1 MESIQKIIEQI
12 VERPT
17 DDSAYKAVLDT
28 LCLRFRATGGLFLY
42 LDGYHL
48 PRLTTSAGGES
59 SAVDRKTYQAMEA
72 AVGKVRGPLGILG
85 FRWTWSMGRRLVS
98 SKGGELGFIL
108 LGRDDSGFTQD
119 EETFLDYIASVIAPV
134 IAEREAI
141 TREMRIRSE
150 VEKSLRHSEENLR
163 TFFAESRDMI
173 YSSNADD
180 CIASI
185 NAAGLALLGCKDRFE
200 AVGRPFS
207 DFVADVRDR
216 DAFLAR
222 IRNDGFVDDCEI
234 VIRRP
239 DGTEAFCVE
248 NASAVRDTAGRL
260 TEVQGIVRDVTERVR
275 SERELWRTNIEL
287 VEANL
292 AIKKTQA
299 LVIQQEKLASIGYLA
314 AGIAHEINN
323 PLGYLR
329 SNHEFL
335 AGFFRT
341 LRAAWSEAAA
351 RPGELSAIAK
361 AKDLDYLFTETEAL
375 LAESESG
382 YGRIMEIVKSLKD
395 YARAGE
401 EMRVAPYDLNKG
413 LDSSLVVAW
422 NKVKYVAEVEKDY
435 GELPFIEADGGGI
448 NQVLLNIIVNAAEA
462 IDGQKRAGKG
472 RIVLRTRAEGD
483 SVVCSIEDDGPG
495 VPDRFRLQVFDPFF
509 TTKEPGQGT
518 GLGLSISYDIVVNR
532 HGGSLVVGTSSM
544 GGAAFTMGLP
554 LRHGPAKA
562 AGIKGDLGEADNA
575 SGAAGGAGDS
585 VSGAG
590 LPQGGGLPRAGGGA
604 P

>member
-17 DDSAYKAVLDT
+17 DDAAYRAVLDT
-28 LCLRFRATGGLFLY
+28 LCQRFRADGGILLY

-48 PRLTTSAGGES
+48 PRMATSMETAS
-59 SAVDRKTYQAMEA
+59 RTVDRATFQAIA
-72 AVGKVRGPLGILG
+72 AAASQGRGPVEILC
-85 FRWTWSMGRRLVS
+85 FRWQFLSARRLVS
-98 SKGGELGFIL
+98 TKGDEVGFIL
-108 LGRDDSGFTQD
+108 LGRGGTGFTET
-119 EETFLDYIASVIAPV
+119 EEAFLDYVASVVAPV

-141 TREMRIRSE
+141 AREMRIRAE

-163 TFFAESRDMI
+163 TFFSESRDMI

-207 DFVADVRDR
+207 DFVADRR
-216 DAFLAR
+216 GREAFLAR
-222 IRNDGFVDDCEI
+222 IRSDGFVDDCEF

-248 NASAVRDTAGRL
+248 NASAVRDAAGRL

-287 VEANL
+287 VEANI

-323 PLGYLR
+323 PLGFLR

-335 AGFFRT
+335 AKFFRT
-341 LRAAWSEAAA
+341 LRAAWGEAAA
-351 RPGELSAIAK
+351 RPEALAAIAEE
-361 AKDLDYLFTETEAL
+361 KDLDYLFTETEAL
-375 LAESESG
+375 LAESDSG
-382 YGRIMEIVKSLKD
+382 YGRIMEIVKGLKD

-401 EMRVAPYDLNKG
+401 GMRVAPYDLNKG

-435 GELPFIEADGGGI
+435 GELPFIEADGGSI

-472 RIVLRTRAEGD
+472 RIALRTRAEGD
-483 SVVCSIEDDGPG
+483 SVACSIEDDGPG
-495 VPDRFRLQVFDPFF
+495 VPERFRHQVFDPFF

-532 HGGSLVVGTSSM
+532 HGGSLVLGTSPM
-544 GGAAFTMGLP
+544 GGAAFTLSLP
-554 LRHGPAKA
+554 LRHRPAR
-562 AGIKGDLGEADNA
+562 AGQGDGGAGGSGEAQGTAGQAGDPEP
-575 SGAAGGAGDS
+575 GAAG
-585 VSGAG
+585 
-590 LPQGGGLPRAGGGA
+590 
-604 P
+604 

>member
-17 DDSAYKAVLDT
+17 DESAYRAVLDT
-28 LCLRFRATGGLFLY
+28 LCQRFRATGGILLY

-48 PRLTTSAGGES
+48 PRLTTSEGANGG
-59 SAVDRKTYQAMEA
+59 AVDRKTYQAIEA
-72 AVGKVRGPLGILG
+72 AAVKGGGPLGILG

-98 SKGGELGFIL
+98 AKGGELGFIL
-108 LGRDDSGFTQD
+108 LGREDGAFTP
-119 EETFLDYIASVIAPV
+119 EEEAFLDYVASVMTPV

-163 TFFAESRDMI
+163 TFFSESRDMI

-185 NAAGLALLGCKDRFE
+185 NPAGLALLGCKDRFE

-207 DFVADVRDR
+207 DFVADRRDR
-216 DAFLAR
+216 EAFLAR
-222 IRNDGFVDDCEI
+222 IRGDGFVDDCEI

-239 DGTEAFCVE
+239 DGSEAFCVE
-248 NASAVRDTAGRL
+248 NASAVRDPAGRL

-275 SERELWRTNIEL
+275 SERELWRTNAEL

-335 AGFFRT
+335 AGFFRN

-351 RPGELSAIAK
+351 RPEAMAAIAK
-361 AKDLDYLFTETEAL
+361 ARDLDYLFTETEAL
-375 LAESESG
+375 LAESDSG
-382 YGRIMEIVKSLKD
+382 YGRIMEIVKGLKD

-401 EMRVAPYDLNKG
+401 ELRVAPYDLNKG

-435 GELPFIEADGGGI
+435 GELPFIEADGGSI

-483 SVVCSIEDDGPG
+483 AVVCSVEDDGPG

-532 HGGSLVVGTSSM
+532 HGGSLVVGTSPM
-544 GGAAFTMGLP
+544 GGAAFTMSLP
-554 LRHGPAKA
+554 LRHPRAKEEEA
-562 AGIKGDLGEADNA
+562 KGDARKANKASGDAGEA
-575 SGAAGGAGDS
+575 GGPEPEDG
-585 VSGAG
+585 
-590 LPQGGGLPRAGGGA
+590 AGGGKEA
-604 P
+604 

>member
-17 DDSAYKAVLDT
+17 EDSAYRAVVDT
-28 LCLRFRATGGLFLY
+28 LCLRFKADGGILLY

-48 PRLTTSAGGES
+48 PRLTTSAEAGS
-59 SAVDRKTYQAMEA
+59 RAADRETYRAIEA
-72 AVGKVRGPLGILG
+72 AAVRGQGPVEVLG
-85 FRWTWSMGRRLVS
+85 FRWRFLAARRLVS
-98 SKGGELGFIL
+98 TKGDSVGFIL
-108 LGRDDSGFTQD
+108 LGRGDAGFSQ
-119 EETFLDYIASVIAPV
+119 EEEAFLDYVVSVTTPV

-141 TREMRIRSE
+141 AREMRIRSE
-150 VEKSLRHSEENLR
+150 VEKSLRHSEESLR
-163 TFFAESRDMI
+163 TFFSESRDMI

-200 AVGRPFS
+200 AVGRSFS
-207 DFVADVRDR
+207 DFVADKRDR
-216 DAFLAR
+216 ERFLAR
-222 IRNDGFVDDCEI
+222 IRNDGFVDDCDI

-239 DGTEAFCVE
+239 DGSEAFCVE
-248 NASAVRDTAGRL
+248 NASALRDTSGRL

-287 VEANL
+287 VEANI

-323 PLGYLR
+323 PLGFLR

-335 AGFFRT
+335 ANFFRT
-341 LRAAWSEAAA
+341 LRSAWLEATAH
-351 RPGELSAIAK
+351 PGEMAGIAR

-375 LAESESG
+375 LAESDSG
-382 YGRIMEIVKSLKD
+382 YGRIMEIVKGLKD

-401 EMRVAPYDLNKG
+401 GMRIAPYDLNKG

-435 GELPFIEADGGGI
+435 GELPFIEADGGNI
-448 NQVLLNIIVNAAEA
+448 NQVLLNLIVNAAEA
-462 IDGQKRAGKG
+462 IDGQKRAAKG
-472 RIVLRTRAEGD
+472 HIVLRTRTEGD
-483 SVVCSIEDDGPG
+483 RVVCTIEDDGPG
-495 VPDRFRLQVFDPFF
+495 VPEKLRLQVFDPFF
-509 TTKEPGQGT
+509 TTKEPGKGT

-532 HGGSLVVGTSSM
+532 HGGSLVLGASPR
-544 GGAAFTMGLP
+544 GGAVFTMRLP
-554 LRHGPAKA
+554 LKHPRTA
-562 AGIKGDLGEADNA
+562 AGEAGRGTDGEGDESSRPKEGP
-575 SGAAGGAGDS
+575 GD
-585 VSGAG
+585 
-590 LPQGGGLPRAGGGA
+590 
-604 P
+604 

>member
-17 DDSAYKAVLDT
+17 DESAYAAVLDT
-28 LCLRFRATGGLFLY
+28 LCLRFRATGGLLLY

-48 PRLTTSAGGES
+48 PRLATSEGGNGG
-59 SAVDRKTYQAMEA
+59 AVDRTTYQAIEA
-72 AVGKVRGPLGILG
+72 AAGKGQGPVAILG

-98 SKGGELGFIL
+98 PKGGELGFIL
-108 LGRDDSGFTQD
+108 LGREDSAFSEE
-119 EETFLDYIASVIAPV
+119 EETFLDYVASVVTPV
-134 IAEREAI
+134 IAGREAI

-150 VEKSLRHSEENLR
+150 VEKSLRHSEESLR
-163 TFFAESRDMI
+163 TFFSESRDMI

-185 NAAGLALLGCKDRFE
+185 NPAGLALLGCKDRFE

-207 DFVADVRDR
+207 DFVADRRDR
-216 DAFLAR
+216 EVFLAR
-222 IRNDGFVDDCEI
+222 IRGDGFVDDCEI

-275 SERELWRTNIEL
+275 SERELWRTNVEL
-287 VEANL
+287 VEANI

-341 LRAAWSEAAA
+341 LRAAWSEASA
-351 RPGELSAIAK
+351 RPEGLAAIAE
-361 AKDLDYLFTETEAL
+361 AKDLAYLFAETEAL
-375 LAESESG
+375 LAESDSG
-382 YGRIMEIVKSLKD
+382 YGRIMEIVKGLKD

-435 GELPFIEADGGGI
+435 GDLPFIEADGGGI

-462 IDGQKRAGKG
+462 IDGKKREGKG
-472 RIVLRTRAEGD
+472 RIVLRTRAEADG
-483 SVVCSIEDDGPG
+483 VVCSIEDDGPG
-495 VPDRFRLQVFDPFF
+495 VPDKFRLQVFDPFF

-532 HGGSLVVGTSSM
+532 HGGSLVVGTSPM

-554 LRHGPAKA
+554 LRHVPARVEEGDDGIGKSGGPEPE
-562 AGIKGDLGEADNA
+562 AGATSA
-575 SGAAGGAGDS
+575 T
-585 VSGAG
+585 
-590 LPQGGGLPRAGGGA
+590 A